1 MNRNQN
7 IGSIVKLQ
15 LIPSY
20 KIETPETET
29 INLSQCEIPPGD
41 SFDKIYVADD
51 SIQYNMR
58 PKDTP
63 NGTLYEITLSF
74 RIDGLLAENRLSY
87 TSKVSA
93 WITDVHDVNLLLPPA
108 KLLPKEEIGK
118 RPSDENAILYE
129 MSVTVADLPKFLV
142 NDGYPVPPIEEDP
155 FEINKAAG
163 VMTFETQASDFS
175 LTIGLASYA
184 EDPGRY
190 YLRKPDGTTEL
201 LTFSPVGSA
210 YGGEFTFN
218 FANMEP
224 GSVFAIIPEGHFY
237 DISGYAYISKFIC
250 ESAGIQRAYL
260 PFLQNGFMM
269 GSSNYLYE
277 VSLRY
282 NNLIASHVNE
292 LLDYICDTIIARA
305 NANVNG
311 WSAIAYPDIN
321 VKDGNN
327 AVPSGDVRT
336 KVDTVNNNS
345 ENVNLVISHNG
356 SETYNPE

>member
-29 INLSQCEIPPGD
+29 INLSQCDIPPGD
-41 SFDKIYVADD
+41 SFDKIDVADD
-51 SIQYNMR
+51 SIQYNLR

-63 NGTLYEITLSF
+63 NGTLYEISLSF
-74 RIDGLLAENRLSY
+74 RIDGLVAENRLSY
-87 TSKVSA
+87 TSKVRA
-93 WITDVHDVNLLLPPA
+93 WITDVHDVNLLLPAA

-118 RPSDENAILYE
+118 RASDENAILYE

-142 NDGYPVPPIEEDP
+142 NDGYPVPPVEEDP

-163 VMTFETQASDFS
+163 VMTFETQSSDFS
-175 LTIGLASYA
+175 ITIGLASYV
-184 EDPGRY
+184 ENPGRY

-201 LTFSPVGSA
+201 LTFGVVGSY
-210 YGGEFTFN
+210 YGGEYTFN
-218 FANMEP
+218 FANMDI
-224 GSVFAIIPEGHFY
+224 GVFALIPEGDFY
-237 DISGYAYISKFIC
+237 GLSGYAYISKFIC

-260 PFLQNGFMM
+260 PFLQNGFSL
-269 GSSNYLYE
+269 GSSNSLKQ
-277 VSLRY
+277 VSLRF
-282 NNLIASHVNE
+282 NNLIASNVNE
-292 LLDYICDTIIARA
+292 FLDYICDTIIARA
-305 NANVNG
+305 NANSNG
-311 WSAIAYPDIN
+311 WSAITYPDIN

-327 AVPSGDVRT
+327 AAPSGDVRT

-345 ENVNLVISHNG
+345 ESATLVISHNG